1 MTLKLKVTAVET
13 MIEEIVEGQPDPVQR
28 DLSAEGRI
36 RIHVQYYDSSA
47 PANILYEK
55 DFIFGAKPFA
65 AAEALE
71 DMRVQGRLVRDTRL
85 LAGSL
90 ATYIGTEFDLDA

>member
-1 MTLKLKVTAVET
+1 MALKLKVISVEY
-13 MIEEIVEGQPDPVQR
+13 MVEETIDGQSVQR

-36 RIHVQYYDSSA
+36 QIHAQYYNSSA

-55 DFIFGAKPFA
+55 DFVFGAKPFTA
-65 AAEALE
+65 ADALE
-71 DMRVQGRLVRDTRL
+71 DMRAQGRLVRDTRL